1 MVYNK
6 GMQSRV
12 LPSFLTFFRKPEVQ
26 FIAVAFLPFLGFFL
40 FFYGISGS
48 QDKEKVLIV
57 FAGVAAL
64 MLLQAAHALHL
75 RKLLIKKERAFLGV
89 CAHQMRTP
97 LTATRWAV
105 EEVLREGG
113 ASSKNEKIKSGL
125 DVSFDRMNNLL
136 DTLSQFAG
144 LEEGQ
149 YEKNPVRMDIC
160 EEIERAVEEAEP
172 IGMQYGVSVAAE
184 GPCEELWVKID
195 PVQVDMLLS
204 NLINNGIKYNRR
216 GGTVTVS
223 ARPISGGREIEVQV
237 RDSGVGIPAH
247 EQGRI
252 FERLFRGE
260 QATKLNTEGYGLGLY
275 LVKEIV
281 VDHGGRVWV
290 ESTPGKGSVF
300 HFALPVG
307 R

>member
-1 MVYNK
+1 
-6 GMQSRV
+6 
-12 LPSFLTFFRKPEVQ
+12 
-26 FIAVAFLPFLGFFL
+26 
-40 FFYGISGS
+40 
-48 QDKEKVLIV
+48 
-57 FAGVAAL
+57 
-64 MLLQAAHALHL
+64 
-75 RKLLIKKERAFLGV
+75 
-89 CAHQMRTP
+89 MRTP

-105 EEVLREGG
+105 EEVMREDG